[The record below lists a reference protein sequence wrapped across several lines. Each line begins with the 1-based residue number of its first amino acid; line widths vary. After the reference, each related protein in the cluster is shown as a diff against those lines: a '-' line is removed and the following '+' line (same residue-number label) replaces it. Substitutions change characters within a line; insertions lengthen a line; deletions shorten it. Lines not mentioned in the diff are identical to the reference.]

1 MPNDLPCVNRIPD
14 SWQFCSAI
22 IKVKPM
28 KSASAPARHAW
39 EENVRFFEY
48 TSAANPRLPAIPVD
62 ALPATEHQSGP
73 SRVIPFDLAHR
84 IGTDFPATTPSLMA
98 SYIRILAS
106 EGLTTN
112 ARSTSQ
118 MFYVIRGR
126 GRTSGPSGSI
136 PWSEGDLFVLPV
148 DESLTHQA
156 DTDSAL
162 YWVHDEP
169 LLRYLGV
176 RPSEPRFRPTLFTR
190 ERLQQELAD
199 VCDQPGA
206 IHRNRMGILLG
217 NTATPQTLTLTHILW
232 SLLNVLPAGVV
243 QKPHRHNSVAID
255 LCVDAEPGT
264 YTLIGDRLDTD
275 GNIIDPI
282 KADWIPGTVFVTPPG
297 LWHSH
302 HNDTGHDAVVLPIQD
317 AGLHTYLRT
326 LDIQFVR

>member
-1 MPNDLPCVNRIPD
+1 MITSPTP
-14 SWQFCSAI
+14 A
-22 IKVKPM
+22 
-28 KSASAPARHAW
+28 APRHPW

-48 TSAANPRLPAIPVD
+48 TSAANPRVPAIPVD
-62 ALPATEHQSGP
+62 VLPATEHQTGP
-73 SRVIPFDLAHR
+73 TRIVPFDLSQR
-84 IGTDFPATTPSLMA
+84 IGTAFPATTPSLMA
-98 SYIRILAS
+98 SYLRILPGEQLA
-106 EGLTTN
+106 T
-112 ARSTSQ
+112 AAVATSQ
-118 MFYVIRGR
+118 MFYVIRGN
-126 GRTSGPSGSI
+126 GGTTSSSGNVT
-136 PWSEGDLFVLPV
+136 WSEGDLFVLPA
-148 DESLTHQA
+148 DKSLKHHGNG
-156 DTDSAL
+156 DSAL

-176 RPSEPRFRPTLFTR
+176 KPSEPRFQPTLFTR
-190 ERLQQELAD
+190 ERLHQELTD
-199 VCDQPGA
+199 VRNQPGA
-206 IHRNRMGILLG
+206 VNRNRMGILLG

-255 LCVDAEPGT
+255 LCVDAQPGT
-264 YTLIGDRLDTD
+264 YTLIGDKLDEN

-302 HNDTGHDAVVLPIQD
+302 HNETGHDAVVLPIQD